1 MVKKYSPAPLF
12 SLAVLLLAAGAGAA
26 SEPLDLGQAMARG
39 RARAPEVSA
48 ARQREAAAQARI
60 TEAGSYRKPQVRLSE
75 TWARTDSP
83 AEAFAFQLNQ
93 ERFSFPAFTASDPND
108 PDPLSTAI
116 TRLEVEVPLWTGGEI
131 ATRIRQARLAAEAA
145 GKVTAGSG
153 DHAALAA
160 AEAWLFLEQARE
172 QLGLLEQARE
182 ALAGHVELARA
193 YAVEGMLVRS
203 ELLRAEVEL
212 ARMDDLLAEM
222 RGRAE
227 IAEAGL
233 AYRLAEPLA
242 ASFELAPL
250 SAPPPLAEDL
260 SGWLATVGTRP
271 DLAAARSLLAAGE
284 LETRARKARLF
295 PHIGLAARHDRV
307 DDQLFGSHGESTTVM
322 AVATYELFTGGRR
335 QAAIAAAEAEAAAG
349 RTEVAHFEEGARL
362 EVDQAFRGARAA
374 YARLPTAGSAIA
386 AADEAL
392 RITGERFRSGVAKTL
407 DVLDA
412 ITARREA
419 AAREVAARV
428 DAHLALLRLS
438 VAAGRAPE
446 SALSSP
452 HPGGTP

>member
-1 MVKKYSPAPLF
+1 MVKQFSPTVLF
-12 SLAVLLLAAGAGAA
+12 SLTLLLVTGHAGAE
-26 SEPLDLGQAMARG
+26 SPPLELGEAMARG
-39 RARAPEVSA
+39 RARAPEVEA
-48 ARQREAAAQARI
+48 ARQREEAAQARI
-60 TEAGSYRKPQVRLSE
+60 IEAGSYRKPQVRLSE

-93 ERFSFPAFTASDPND
+93 ERFSFPAFAASDPND
-108 PDPLSTAI
+108 PDALSTAI
-116 TRLEVEVPLWTGGEI
+116 TRVEVEIPLWTGGEI
-131 ATRIRQARLAAEAA
+131 TTRIRQARLAAEAA

-153 DHAALAA
+153 DRAALAA

-172 QLGLLEQARE
+172 QLALLEQARE

-193 YAVEGMLVRS
+193 YTEQGMLVRS

-222 RGRAE
+222 RGRTE

-233 AYRLAEPLA
+233 AFRLAEPLA

-250 SAPPPLAEDL
+250 APPPPLAEDL
-260 SGWLATVGTRP
+260 AAWLGTVETRP
-271 DLAAARSLLAAGE
+271 DLAAARTLLAAGE
-284 LETRARKARLF
+284 LEARARKARLF
-295 PHIGLAARHDRV
+295 PRIGIAARHDRV

-322 AVATYELFTGGRR
+322 ALATYDLFTGGRNK
-335 QAAIAAAEAEAAAG
+335 AAIAAAEAEAAAG
-349 RTEVAHFEEGARL
+349 RTEVARFEEGARL
-362 EVDQAFRGARAA
+362 EVEQSFEAAKAA
-374 YARLPTAGSAIA
+374 YARLATAGSAIA

-392 RITGERFRSGVAKTL
+392 RITEERFRSGVAKTL

-412 ITARREA
+412 VTARREA
-419 AAREVAARV
+419 AAREVTARV

-446 SALSSP
+446 SVLSAMN
-452 HPGGTP
+452 PGGTP